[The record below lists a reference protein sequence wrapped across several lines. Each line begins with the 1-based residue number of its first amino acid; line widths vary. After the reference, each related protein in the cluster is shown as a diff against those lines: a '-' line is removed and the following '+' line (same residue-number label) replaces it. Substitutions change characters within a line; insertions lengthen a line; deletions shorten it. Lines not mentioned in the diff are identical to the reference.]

1 MMLLVADDLCWIT
14 FMTFTMSASFH
25 VKEVFKAFDFT
36 FGNNQQQQSKYN
48 MLIGKADMGVIK
60 LNT

>member
-1 MMLLVADDLCWIT
+1 MMSLVADDLCWAT

>member
-1 MMLLVADDLCWIT
+1 MILVANDLRWVT
-14 FMTFTMSASFH
+14 FMSFTMSASFH

-48 MLIGKADMGVIK
+48 MLIGKADMAVI
-60 LNT
+60 